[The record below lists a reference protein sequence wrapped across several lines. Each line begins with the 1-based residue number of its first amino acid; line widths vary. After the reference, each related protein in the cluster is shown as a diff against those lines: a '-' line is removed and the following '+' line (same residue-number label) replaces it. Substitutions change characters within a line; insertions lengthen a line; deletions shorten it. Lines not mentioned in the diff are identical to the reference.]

1 MFAIAVTMSCI
12 EANLFLNRLL
22 PKKSI
27 PDEIKIEII
36 QEIKKV
42 SPKNCTWKHNDGIS
56 SP

>member
-12 EANLFLNRLL
+12 EANLFFNRLL